1 MDQAR
6 TIGDRVREARKRRG
20 FTQDDLARAA
30 GVSKSLVSKLEQQ
43 SINDIRL
50 ETAHKIAAA
59 LDVSTSALVPRGD
72 APAPSPENAEA
83 WQHVRSALDGTLDP
97 NDPGNRP
104 WKGSGPPSAGY
115 CRCCWPASSA
125 S

>member
-30 GVSKSLVSKLEQQ
+30 GVSKSLISKLEQQ

-50 ETAHKIAAA
+50 ETAHKIAA
-59 LDVSTSALVPRGD
+59 TPRG
-72 APAPSPENAEA
+72 
-83 WQHVRSALDGTLDP
+83 T
-97 NDPGNRP
+97 DPGRRQVHLP
-104 WKGSGPPSAGY
+104 RGTAAASGQPVQ
-115 CRCCWPASSA
+115 
-125 S
+125 